1 MEQEQMML
9 RIQIQSCHLIEY
21 SSNYSETTGS
31 LWFYSEEDTIDFNA
45 DIANNNSFKFLEYKV
60 KLLETTVA
68 QIASNVANE
77 IQKKKKKK
85 TNNNN
90 KNKKM
95 QQLLPI
101 KIFK

>member
-9 RIQIQSCHLIEY
+9 RIQIQSCHLIER

-31 LWFYSEEDTIDFNA
+31 LWFYSEDDAINFNA
-45 DIANNNSFKFLEYKV
+45 DIANNNNFKFLEYKV

-77 IQKKKKKK
+77 IQKKK
-85 TNNNN
+85 
-90 KNKKM
+90 
-95 QQLLPI
+95 
-101 KIFK
+101 